1 MIKIENVKGRQILDS
16 RGNPTVEVDII
27 LSNGLV
33 GSASVPSGASTGKY
47 EAVELRDGFKSYHGK
62 GVSKAIDNIDN
73 DIKNIILGRSP
84 LEQTKIDNDLI
95 SLDGT
100 PNKNKLGANAILGV
114 SMAVARAGAISLN
127 QPLYK
132 YIGGLSS
139 KIMPVPL
146 MNIINGGAHANNLL
160 DIQEF
165 MIMPVN
171 FERFSDALRAGAEI
185 FHNLKKILDNKKY
198 STSVGDEGG
207 FAPKI
212 DDPKIALD
220 LISKSIE
227 VSGYRVGE
235 DIFVAL
241 DVAASE
247 FYKNNKYILNDKKT
261 LLTTDELI
269 DYWGGLIKNYPIISI
284 EDPFDED
291 DINGFAKFTNLYG
304 KNLQIVGDDL
314 FVTSE
319 KKLSE
324 GIQKEAGNAILIKL
338 NQVGT
343 LTETL
348 DTISKAKK
356 HNFNT
361 IISHRSGETEDN
373 FISDLC
379 VGTGAGQI
387 KTGSLSRSDRT
398 SKYNQL
404 LRIEEQLGEEAKFLG
419 NKILDVINK
428 EWLITLEENL

>member
-16 RGNPTVEVDII
+16 RGNPTVEVDIV

-62 GVSKAIDNIDN
+62 GVTKAIDNIDN

-100 PNKNKLGANAILGV
+100 SNKNKLGANAILGV
-114 SMAVARAGAISLN
+114 SMAVARAGAVSLN

-139 KIMPVPL
+139 KVMPVPL

-171 FERFSDALRAGAEI
+171 FERFSDALRAGVEV
-185 FHNLKKILDNKKY
+185 FHNLKKILDDKNY

-235 DIFVAL
+235 DVFVAL
-241 DVAASE
+241 DAAASE
-247 FYKNNKYILNDKKT
+247 FYKKNKYILNDKNK

-324 GIQKEAGNAILIKL
+324 GIQKEAGNSILIKL

-348 DTISKAKK
+348 DTISMAKK

-379 VGTGAGQI
+379 VGINAGQI

-404 LRIEEQLGEEAKFLG
+404 LRIEEQLGEEAKFIG
-419 NKILDVINK
+419 NEILDIINK
-428 EWLITLEENL
+428 E

>member
-16 RGNPTVEVDII
+16 RGNPTVEVDIV

-62 GVSKAIDNIDN
+62 GVTKAIDNIDN
-73 DIKNIILGRSP
+73 DIKNVILGRSP

-100 PNKNKLGANAILGV
+100 SNKNKLGANAILGV
-114 SMAVARAGAISLN
+114 SMAVARAGAVSLN

-139 KIMPVPL
+139 KVMPVPL

-171 FERFSDALRAGAEI
+171 FERFSDALRAGVEV
-185 FHNLKKILDNKKY
+185 FHNLKKILDDKNY

-235 DIFVAL
+235 DVFVAL
-241 DVAASE
+241 DAAASE
-247 FYKNNKYILNDKKT
+247 FYKKNKYILNDKNK

-291 DINGFAKFTNLYG
+291 DINGFTKFTNLYG

-324 GIQKEAGNAILIKL
+324 GIQKQAGNSILIKL

-379 VGTGAGQI
+379 VGINAGQI

-404 LRIEEQLGEEAKFLG
+404 LRIEEQLGEEARFIG
-419 NKILDVINK
+419 NEILDIINK
-428 EWLITLEENL
+428 

>member
-16 RGNPTVEVDII
+16 RGNPTVEVDIV

-62 GVSKAIDNIDN
+62 GVTKAIDNIDN

-100 PNKNKLGANAILGV
+100 SNKNKLGANAILGV
-114 SMAVARAGAISLN
+114 SMAVARAGAGSLN

-139 KIMPVPL
+139 KVMPVPL

-171 FERFSDALRAGAEI
+171 FERFSDALRAGVEI
-185 FHNLKKILDNKKY
+185 FHNLKKILDDKNY

-212 DDPKIALD
+212 DDPKIVLD

-235 DIFVAL
+235 DVFVAL
-241 DVAASE
+241 DAAASE
-247 FYKNNKYILNDKKT
+247 FYKKNKYILNDKNK

-324 GIQKEAGNAILIKL
+324 GIQKQAGNSILIKL

-379 VGTGAGQI
+379 VGINAGQI

-404 LRIEEQLGEEAKFLG
+404 LRIEEQLGEEAKFIG
-419 NKILDVINK
+419 NEILDIINK
-428 EWLITLEENL
+428 E

>member
-16 RGNPTVEVDII
+16 RGNPTVEVDIV

-62 GVSKAIDNIDN
+62 GVTKAIDNIDN
-73 DIKNIILGRSP
+73 DIKNVILGRSP

-100 PNKNKLGANAILGV
+100 SNKNKLGANAILGV
-114 SMAVARAGAISLN
+114 SMAVARAGAVSLN

-139 KIMPVPL
+139 KVMPVPL

-171 FERFSDALRAGAEI
+171 FERFSDALRAGVEV
-185 FHNLKKILDNKKY
+185 FHNLKKILDDKNY

-235 DIFVAL
+235 DIFIAL
-241 DVAASE
+241 DAAASE
-247 FYKNNKYILNDKKT
+247 FYKKNKYILNDNNK

-324 GIQKEAGNAILIKL
+324 GIQKQAGNSILIKL

-379 VGTGAGQI
+379 VGINAGQI

-404 LRIEEQLGEEAKFLG
+404 LRIEEQLGEEAKFIG
-419 NKILDVINK
+419 NEILDIINK
-428 EWLITLEENL
+428 

>member
-16 RGNPTVEVDII
+16 RGNPTVEVDIV

-47 EAVELRDGFKSYHGK
+47 EAVELRDGLKSYHGK
-62 GVSKAIDNIDN
+62 SVNKAIDNIDN
-73 DIKNIILGRSP
+73 DIKNVILGRSP
-84 LEQTKIDNDLI
+84 LEQMKIDNDLI

-100 PNKNKLGANAILGV
+100 SNKNKLGANAILGV

-132 YIGGLSS
+132 YIGGLNANV
-139 KIMPVPL
+139 MPVPL

-171 FERFSDALRAGAEI
+171 FDRFSDALRAGTEI
-185 FHNLKKILDNKKY
+185 FHNLKKILDNNNY

-241 DVAASE
+241 DAAASE
-247 FYKNNKYILNDKKT
+247 FYKKNKYILNDKNNS
-261 LLTTDELI
+261 LTTDELI
-269 DYWGGLIKNYPIISI
+269 EYWGGLIKNYPIISI

-291 DINGFAKFTNLYG
+291 DINGFTKFTNLYG

-319 KKLSE
+319 QKLSE
-324 GIQKEAGNAILIKL
+324 GIQKEAGNSILIKL

-343 LTETL
+343 LTETF
-348 DTISKAKK
+348 DTISKAKT

-379 VGTGAGQI
+379 VGINAGQI

-419 NKILDVINK
+419 NEILDIIKND
-428 EWLITLEENL
+428 

>member
-16 RGNPTVEVDII
+16 RGNPTVEVDIV

-47 EAVELRDGFKSYHGK
+47 EAVELRDGYKSYHGK
-62 GVSKAIDNIDN
+62 GVTKAIDNIDN

-100 PNKNKLGANAILGV
+100 SNKNKLGANAILGV
-114 SMAVARAGAISLN
+114 SMAVARAGAVSLN

-139 KIMPVPL
+139 KVMPVPL

-171 FERFSDALRAGAEI
+171 FGSFSDALRAGAEI
-185 FHNLKKILDNKKY
+185 FHNLKKILDNKNY

-227 VSGYRVGE
+227 VSGYKVGE

-241 DVAASE
+241 DAAASE
-247 FYKNNKYILNDKKT
+247 FYKKNKYVINDKKKS
-261 LLTTDELI
+261 LTTDELI

-324 GIQKEAGNAILIKL
+324 GIQKEAGNSILIKL

-356 HNFNT
+356 HNFTT

-379 VGTGAGQI
+379 VGINAGQI

-404 LRIEEQLGEEAKFLG
+404 LRIEEQLGEEAKFIG
-419 NKILDVINK
+419 NEILDIINK
-428 EWLITLEENL
+428 E

>member
-16 RGNPTVEVDII
+16 RGNPTVEVDIV

-62 GVSKAIDNIDN
+62 GVTKAIDNIDN

-100 PNKNKLGANAILGV
+100 SNKNKLGANAILGV
-114 SMAVARAGAISLN
+114 SMAVARAGAVSLN

-139 KIMPVPL
+139 KVMPVPL

-171 FERFSDALRAGAEI
+171 FERFSDALRAGVEV
-185 FHNLKKILDNKKY
+185 FHNLKKILDDKNY

-235 DIFVAL
+235 DVFVAL
-241 DVAASE
+241 DAAASE
-247 FYKNNKYILNDKKT
+247 FFKKNKYILNDNNK

-324 GIQKEAGNAILIKL
+324 GIQKQAGNSILIKL

-379 VGTGAGQI
+379 VGINAGQI

-404 LRIEEQLGEEAKFLG
+404 LRIEEQLGEEAKFIG
-419 NKILDVINK
+419 NEILDIINK
-428 EWLITLEENL
+428 E

>member
-16 RGNPTVEVDII
+16 RGNPTVEVDIV

-62 GVSKAIDNIDN
+62 GVTKAIDNIDN

-100 PNKNKLGANAILGV
+100 SNKNKLGANAILGV
-114 SMAVARAGAISLN
+114 SMAIARAGAVSLN

-139 KIMPVPL
+139 KVMPVPL

-171 FERFSDALRAGAEI
+171 FERFSDALRAGVEI
-185 FHNLKKILDNKKY
+185 FHNLKKILDDKNY

-227 VSGYRVGE
+227 VSGYKVGE
-235 DIFVAL
+235 DVFVAL
-241 DVAASE
+241 DAAASE
-247 FYKNNKYILNDKKT
+247 FYKKNKYILNDKNK

-324 GIQKEAGNAILIKL
+324 GIQKQAGNSILIKL

-379 VGTGAGQI
+379 VGINAGQI

-404 LRIEEQLGEEAKFLG
+404 LRIEEQLGEEAKFIG
-419 NKILDVINK
+419 NEILDIINK
-428 EWLITLEENL
+428 E

>member
-16 RGNPTVEVDII
+16 RGNPTVEVDIV

-62 GVSKAIDNIDN
+62 GVTKAIDNIDN
-73 DIKNIILGRSP
+73 DIKNVILGRSP

-100 PNKNKLGANAILGV
+100 SNKNKLGANAILGV
-114 SMAVARAGAISLN
+114 SMAVARAGAVSLN

-139 KIMPVPL
+139 KVMPVPL

-171 FERFSDALRAGAEI
+171 FERFSDALRAGVEI
-185 FHNLKKILDNKKY
+185 FHNLKKILDDKNY

-227 VSGYRVGE
+227 FSGYRVGE

-241 DVAASE
+241 DAAASE
-247 FYKNNKYILNDKKT
+247 FYKKNKYILNDNNK

-324 GIQKEAGNAILIKL
+324 GIQKQAGNSILIKL

-379 VGTGAGQI
+379 VGINAGQI

-404 LRIEEQLGEEAKFLG
+404 LRIEEQLGEEAKFIG
-419 NKILDVINK
+419 NEILDIINK
-428 EWLITLEENL
+428 E

>member
-16 RGNPTVEVDII
+16 RGNPTVEVDIV

-33 GSASVPSGASTGKY
+33 SSASVPSGASTGKY
-47 EAVELRDGFKSYHGK
+47 EAVEIRDGFKSYHGK
-62 GVSKAIDNIDN
+62 GVTKAIDNIDN

-100 PNKNKLGANAILGV
+100 SNKNKLGANAILGV
-114 SMAVARAGAISLN
+114 SMAVARAGAVSLN

-139 KIMPVPL
+139 KVMPVPL

-171 FERFSDALRAGAEI
+171 FERFSDALRAGVEV
-185 FHNLKKILDNKKY
+185 FHNLKKILDDKNY

-235 DIFVAL
+235 DVFVAL
-241 DVAASE
+241 DAAASE
-247 FYKNNKYILNDKKT
+247 FYKKNKYILNDNNK

-324 GIQKEAGNAILIKL
+324 GIQKQAGNSILIKL

-379 VGTGAGQI
+379 VGINAGQI

-404 LRIEEQLGEEAKFLG
+404 LRIEEQLGEEAKFIG
-419 NKILDVINK
+419 NEILDIINK
-428 EWLITLEENL
+428 

>member
-16 RGNPTVEVDII
+16 RGNPTVEVDIV

-62 GVSKAIDNIDN
+62 GVTKAIDNIDN

-100 PNKNKLGANAILGV
+100 SNKNKLGANAILGV
-114 SMAVARAGAISLN
+114 SMAVARAGAVSLN

-139 KIMPVPL
+139 KVMPVPL

-171 FERFSDALRAGAEI
+171 FERFSDALRAGVEV
-185 FHNLKKILDNKKY
+185 FHNLKKILDDKNY

-235 DIFVAL
+235 DVFVAL
-241 DVAASE
+241 DAAASE
-247 FYKNNKYILNDKKT
+247 FYKKNKYILNDKNK

-324 GIQKEAGNAILIKL
+324 GIQKQAGNSILIKL

-379 VGTGAGQI
+379 VGINAGQI

-398 SKYNQL
+398 SKYNQF
-404 LRIEEQLGEEAKFLG
+404 LRIEEQLGEEAKFIG
-419 NKILDVINK
+419 NEILDIINK
-428 EWLITLEENL
+428 E

>member
-16 RGNPTVEVDII
+16 RGNPTVEVDIV

-62 GVSKAIDNIDN
+62 GVTKAIDNIDN

-100 PNKNKLGANAILGV
+100 SNKNKLGANAILGV
-114 SMAVARAGAISLN
+114 SMAVARAGAVSLN

-139 KIMPVPL
+139 KVMPVPL

-171 FERFSDALRAGAEI
+171 FERFSDALRAGVEV
-185 FHNLKKILDNKKY
+185 FHNLKKILDDKNY

-235 DIFVAL
+235 DVFVAL
-241 DVAASE
+241 DAAASE
-247 FYKNNKYILNDKKT
+247 FYKKNKYILNDKNK

-269 DYWGGLIKNYPIISI
+269 DYWGELIKNYPIISI

-324 GIQKEAGNAILIKL
+324 GIQKQAGNSILIKL

-379 VGTGAGQI
+379 VGINAGQI

-404 LRIEEQLGEEAKFLG
+404 LRIEEQLGEEAKFIG
-419 NKILDVINK
+419 NEILDIINK
-428 EWLITLEENL
+428 E

>member
-47 EAVELRDGFKSYHGK
+47 EAVELRDGFESYHGK
-62 GVSKAIDNIDN
+62 GVTKAIDNIDN

-100 PNKNKLGANAILGV
+100 SNKNKLGANAILGV
-114 SMAVARAGAISLN
+114 SMAVARAGAVSLN

-132 YIGGLSS
+132 YIGGLNS
-139 KIMPVPL
+139 KVMPVPL

-171 FERFSDALRAGAEI
+171 FERFSDALRAGVEI
-185 FHNLKKILDNKKY
+185 FYNLKKILDDKNY

-241 DVAASE
+241 DAAASE
-247 FYKNNKYILNDKKT
+247 FYKKNKYILNDNNK

-324 GIQKEAGNAILIKL
+324 GIQKQAGNSILIKL

-379 VGTGAGQI
+379 VGINAGQI

-419 NKILDVINK
+419 NEILDIINK
-428 EWLITLEENL
+428 

>member
-16 RGNPTVEVDII
+16 RGNPTVEVDIV

-33 GSASVPSGASTGKY
+33 GRASVPSGASTGKY

-62 GVSKAIDNIDN
+62 GVTKAIDNIDN

-100 PNKNKLGANAILGV
+100 SNKNKLGANAILGV
-114 SMAVARAGAISLN
+114 SMAIARAGAVSLN

-139 KIMPVPL
+139 KVMPVPL
-146 MNIINGGAHANNLL
+146 MNIIKGGAHANNLL

-171 FERFSDALRAGAEI
+171 FERFSDALRAGVEV
-185 FHNLKKILDNKKY
+185 FHNLKKILDDKNY

-212 DDPKIALD
+212 DDPKTALD

-235 DIFVAL
+235 NVFFAL
-241 DVAASE
+241 DAASIE
-247 FYKNNKYILNDKKT
+247 FFEKNKYILNDDKS
-261 LLTTDELI
+261 LTTDELI
-269 DYWGGLIKNYPIISI
+269 EYWGGLIKDYPIISI

-291 DINGFAKFTNLYG
+291 DINGFTKFTNLYG
-304 KNLQIVGDDL
+304 KNIQIVGDDL

-324 GIQKEAGNAILIKL
+324 GIQKEAGNSILIKL

-356 HNFNT
+356 HNFTT

-379 VGTGAGQI
+379 VGINAGQI

-404 LRIEEQLGEEAKFLG
+404 LRIEEQLGEEAKFIG
-419 NKILDVINK
+419 NEILDIINK
-428 EWLITLEENL
+428 E

>member
-62 GVSKAIDNIDN
+62 GVTKAIDNIDN

-100 PNKNKLGANAILGV
+100 SNKNKLGANAILGV
-114 SMAVARAGAISLN
+114 SMAVARAGAVSLN

-139 KIMPVPL
+139 KVMPVPL

-171 FERFSDALRAGAEI
+171 FERFSDALRAGVEI
-185 FHNLKKILDNKKY
+185 FHNLKKILDDKNY

-235 DIFVAL
+235 DVFVAL
-241 DVAASE
+241 DAAASE
-247 FYKNNKYILNDKKT
+247 FYKKNKYILNDNNK

-324 GIQKEAGNAILIKL
+324 GIQKQAGNSILIKL

-379 VGTGAGQI
+379 VGINAGQI

-404 LRIEEQLGEEAKFLG
+404 LRIEEQLGEEAKFIG
-419 NKILDVINK
+419 NEILDIINK
-428 EWLITLEENL
+428 E

>member
-16 RGNPTVEVDII
+16 RGNPTVEVDIV

-62 GVSKAIDNIDN
+62 GVTKAIDNIDN

-100 PNKNKLGANAILGV
+100 SNKNKLGANAILGV
-114 SMAVARAGAISLN
+114 SMAVARAGAVSLN

-139 KIMPVPL
+139 KVMPVPL

-171 FERFSDALRAGAEI
+171 FERFSDALRAGVEI
-185 FHNLKKILDNKKY
+185 FHNLKKILDDKNY

-235 DIFVAL
+235 DVFVAL
-241 DVAASE
+241 DAAASE
-247 FYKNNKYILNDKKT
+247 FYKKNKYILNDNNK

-319 KKLSE
+319 KKLNE
-324 GIQKEAGNAILIKL
+324 GIQKQAGNSILIKL

-379 VGTGAGQI
+379 VGINAGQI

-404 LRIEEQLGEEAKFLG
+404 LRIEEQLGEEAKFIG
-419 NKILDVINK
+419 NEILDIINK
-428 EWLITLEENL
+428 E

>member
-16 RGNPTVEVDII
+16 RGNPTVEVDIV

-62 GVSKAIDNIDN
+62 GVTKAIDNIDN

-100 PNKNKLGANAILGV
+100 SNKNKLGANAILGV
-114 SMAVARAGAISLN
+114 SMAVARAGAVSLN
-127 QPLYK
+127 QPLYR

-139 KIMPVPL
+139 KVMPVPL

-171 FERFSDALRAGAEI
+171 FERFSDALRAGVEV
-185 FHNLKKILDNKKY
+185 FHNLKKILDDKNY

-235 DIFVAL
+235 DVFVAL
-241 DVAASE
+241 DAAASE
-247 FYKNNKYILNDKKT
+247 FYKKNKYILNDNNK

-324 GIQKEAGNAILIKL
+324 GIQKQAGNSILIKL

-379 VGTGAGQI
+379 VGINAGQI

-404 LRIEEQLGEEAKFLG
+404 LRIEEQLGEEAKFIG
-419 NKILDVINK
+419 NEILDIINK
-428 EWLITLEENL
+428 E

>member
-1 MIKIENVKGRQILDS
+1 MIKIENAKGRQILDS
-16 RGNPTVEVDII
+16 RGNPTVEVDIV

-47 EAVELRDGFKSYHGK
+47 EAVELRDGYKSYHGK
-62 GVSKAIDNIDN
+62 GVTKAIDNIDN

-100 PNKNKLGANAILGV
+100 SNKNKLGANAILGV

-139 KIMPVPL
+139 NVMPVPL

-171 FERFSDALRAGAEI
+171 FEKFSDSLRAGAEI

-235 DIFVAL
+235 DIFIAL
-241 DVAASE
+241 DAAASE

-291 DINGFAKFTNLYG
+291 DVNGFAKFTNLYG
-304 KNLQIVGDDL
+304 KNIQIVGDDL
-314 FVTSE
+314 FVTQE

-324 GIQKEAGNAILIKL
+324 GIQKEAGNSILIKL

-348 DTISKAKK
+348 NTISKAKK

-379 VGTGAGQI
+379 VGINAGQI

-404 LRIEEQLGEEAKFLG
+404 LRIEEQLGEEAKFIG
-419 NKILDVINK
+419 NEILDIINK
-428 EWLITLEENL
+428 E

>member
-16 RGNPTVEVDII
+16 RGNPTVEVDIV

-33 GSASVPSGASTGKY
+33 GRASVPSGASTGKY

-62 GVSKAIDNIDN
+62 GVTKAIDNIDN

-100 PNKNKLGANAILGV
+100 SNKNKLGANAILGV
-114 SMAVARAGAISLN
+114 SMAVARAGAVSLN

-139 KIMPVPL
+139 KVMPVPL

-171 FERFSDALRAGAEI
+171 FERFSDALRAGVEV
-185 FHNLKKILDNKKY
+185 FHNLKKILDDKNY

-235 DIFVAL
+235 DVFVAL
-241 DVAASE
+241 DAAASE
-247 FYKNNKYILNDKKT
+247 FYKKNKYILNDNNK

-324 GIQKEAGNAILIKL
+324 GIQKQAGNSILIKL

-379 VGTGAGQI
+379 VGINAGQI

-404 LRIEEQLGEEAKFLG
+404 LRIEEQLGEEAKFIG
-419 NKILDVINK
+419 NEILDIINK
-428 EWLITLEENL
+428 E

>member
-16 RGNPTVEVDII
+16 RGNPTVEVDIV

-62 GVSKAIDNIDN
+62 GVTKAIDNIDN

-100 PNKNKLGANAILGV
+100 SNKNKLGANAILGV
-114 SMAVARAGAISLN
+114 SMAVARAGAVSLN

-139 KIMPVPL
+139 KVMPVPL

-171 FERFSDALRAGAEI
+171 FERFSDALRAGVEV
-185 FHNLKKILDNKKY
+185 FHNLKKILDDKNY

-235 DIFVAL
+235 DVFVAL
-241 DVAASE
+241 DAAASE
-247 FYKNNKYILNDKKT
+247 FYKKNKYILNDKNK

-269 DYWGGLIKNYPIISI
+269 DYWGRLIKNYPIISI

-324 GIQKEAGNAILIKL
+324 GIQKQAGNSILIKL

-379 VGTGAGQI
+379 VGINAGQI

-404 LRIEEQLGEEAKFLG
+404 LRIEEQLGEEAKFIG
-419 NKILDVINK
+419 NEILDIINK
-428 EWLITLEENL
+428 

>member
-47 EAVELRDGFKSYHGK
+47 EAVELRDGFESYHGK
-62 GVSKAIDNIDN
+62 GVTKAIDNIDN

-100 PNKNKLGANAILGV
+100 SNKNKLGANAILGV
-114 SMAVARAGAISLN
+114 SMAVARAGAVSLN

-132 YIGGLSS
+132 YIGGLNS
-139 KIMPVPL
+139 KVMPVPL

-171 FERFSDALRAGAEI
+171 FERFSDALRAGVEI
-185 FHNLKKILDNKKY
+185 FYNLKKILDDKNY

-235 DIFVAL
+235 DVFVAL
-241 DVAASE
+241 DAAASE
-247 FYKNNKYILNDKKT
+247 FYKKNKYILNDNNK

-324 GIQKEAGNAILIKL
+324 GIQKQAGNSILIKL

-379 VGTGAGQI
+379 VGINAGQI

-419 NKILDVINK
+419 NEILDIINK
-428 EWLITLEENL
+428 

>member
-1 MIKIENVKGRQILDS
+1 MNKIENIKGRQILDS
-16 RGNPTVEVDII
+16 RGNPTVEVDVI

-33 GSASVPSGASTGKY
+33 GTASVPSGASTGKY

-62 GVSKAIDNIDN
+62 SVTKAIDNIEN
-73 DIKNIILGRSP
+73 DIKNVILGRSP
-84 LEQTKIDNDLI
+84 LEQSKIDNDLI

-100 PNKNKLGANAILGV
+100 SNKNKLGANAILGV

-132 YIGGLSS
+132 YIGGISS
-139 KIMPVPL
+139 KVMPVPL

-185 FHNLKKILDNKKY
+185 FHNLKIILDNNNY

-212 DDPKIALD
+212 DDPKTALD

-227 VSGYRVGE
+227 LSGYKVGE

-241 DVAASE
+241 DAAASE
-247 FYKNNKYILNDKKT
+247 FFKKNKYLLNDNKNS
-261 LLTTDELI
+261 LSTDELI
-269 DYWGGLIKNYPIISI
+269 EYWGALIKNYPIISI
-284 EDPFDED
+284 EDPFNED
-291 DINGFAKFTNLYG
+291 DINGFAKFTQLYG

-319 KKLSE
+319 QKLSE
-324 GIQKEAGNAILIKL
+324 GIQKKAGNSILIKL

-348 DTISKAKK
+348 ETISKAKK

-379 VGTGAGQI
+379 VGINSGQI

-404 LRIEEQLGEEAKFLG
+404 LRIEEELGEEAKFIG
-419 NKILDVINK
+419 NEILNMINK
-428 EWLITLEENL
+428 A

>member
-16 RGNPTVEVDII
+16 RGNPTVEVDIV

-47 EAVELRDGFKSYHGK
+47 EAVELRDEFKSYHGK
-62 GVSKAIDNIDN
+62 GVTKAINNIDN

-84 LEQTKIDNDLI
+84 LEQTKIDNDLR

-100 PNKNKLGANAILGV
+100 SNKNKLGANAILGV
-114 SMAVARAGAISLN
+114 SMALARAGALSLN

-139 KIMPVPL
+139 KVMPVPL

-171 FERFSDALRAGAEI
+171 FERFSDALRAGTEI
-185 FHNLKKILDNKKY
+185 FHNLKKILDNNNY

-212 DDPKIALD
+212 NDPKIALD

-227 VSGYRVGE
+227 VSGYSVGE

-241 DVAASE
+241 DAAASE
-247 FYKNNKYILNDKKT
+247 FYKKNKYIINDKKKS
-261 LLTTDELI
+261 LNTDELI

-324 GIQKEAGNAILIKL
+324 GIQKQAGNSILIKL

-348 DTISKAKK
+348 DTITKAKK

-379 VGTGAGQI
+379 VGINAGQI

-404 LRIEEQLGEEAKFLG
+404 LRIEEQLGEEAKFIG
-419 NKILDVINK
+419 NEILEIINK
-428 EWLITLEENL
+428 E

>member
-1 MIKIENVKGRQILDS
+1 MNKIENVKGRQILDS
-16 RGNPTVEVDII
+16 RGNPTVEVDVI

-33 GSASVPSGASTGKY
+33 GTASVPSGASTGKY
-47 EAVELRDGFKSYHGK
+47 EAVELRDNFKSYHGK
-62 GVSKAIDNIDN
+62 SVTKAIDNIDN

-84 LEQTKIDNDLI
+84 LEQSKIDNDLI

-100 PNKNKLGANAILGV
+100 SNKNKLGANAILGV
-114 SMAVARAGAISLN
+114 SMAVARAGAISIN

-132 YIGGLSS
+132 YIGGISS
-139 KIMPVPL
+139 KTMPVPL

-165 MIMPVN
+165 MIMPIN
-171 FERFSDALRAGAEI
+171 FERFGDALRAGAEI
-185 FHNLKKILDNKKY
+185 FHNLKKILDNNNY

-227 VSGYRVGE
+227 VSGYRVGD
-235 DIFVAL
+235 DIFIAL
-241 DVAASE
+241 DAAASE
-247 FYKNNKYILNDKKT
+247 FYSEKKYILNDKQKS
-261 LLTTDELI
+261 LSTDELI
-269 DYWGGLIKNYPIISI
+269 DYWGNLVNNYPIISI

-291 DINGFAKFTNLYG
+291 DINGFTKFTNLHG
-304 KNLQIVGDDL
+304 KNIQIVGDDL

-324 GIQKEAGNAILIKL
+324 GIQKNAGNSILIKL

-379 VGTGAGQI
+379 VGINAGQI

-404 LRIEEQLGEEAKFLG
+404 LRIEEQLGEEAKYIG
-419 NKILDVINK
+419 NEILDMINK
-428 EWLITLEENL
+428 R

>member
-16 RGNPTVEVDII
+16 RGNPTIEVDIV

-62 GVSKAIDNIDN
+62 GVTKAIDNIDN

-100 PNKNKLGANAILGV
+100 SNKNKLGANAILGV
-114 SMAVARAGAISLN
+114 SMAVARAGAVSLN

-139 KIMPVPL
+139 KVMPVPL

-171 FERFSDALRAGAEI
+171 FERFSDALRAGVEI
-185 FHNLKKILDNKKY
+185 FHNLKKILDDKNY

-235 DIFVAL
+235 DVFVAL
-241 DVAASE
+241 DAAASE
-247 FYKNNKYILNDKKT
+247 FYKKNKYILNDKNK

-324 GIQKEAGNAILIKL
+324 GIQKQAGNSILIKL

-379 VGTGAGQI
+379 VGINAGQI

-404 LRIEEQLGEEAKFLG
+404 LRIEEQLGEEAKFIG
-419 NKILDVINK
+419 NEILDIINK
-428 EWLITLEENL
+428 E

>member
-16 RGNPTVEVDII
+16 RGNPTVEVDIV

-62 GVSKAIDNIDN
+62 GVTKAIDNVDN

-100 PNKNKLGANAILGV
+100 SNKNKLGANAILGV
-114 SMAVARAGAISLN
+114 SMAVARAGAVSLN

-139 KIMPVPL
+139 KVMPVPL

-165 MIMPVN
+165 MIMPIN
-171 FERFSDALRAGAEI
+171 FERFSDALRAGTEI
-185 FHNLKKILDNKKY
+185 FHNLKKILDNKNY

-235 DIFVAL
+235 DVFVAL
-241 DVAASE
+241 DAAASE
-247 FYKNNKYILNDKKT
+247 FYKKNKYILNDNNK

-324 GIQKEAGNAILIKL
+324 GIQKQAGNSILIKL

-348 DTISKAKK
+348 DTITKAKK

-379 VGTGAGQI
+379 VGINAGQI

-419 NKILDVINK
+419 NEILDIINK
-428 EWLITLEENL
+428 

>member
-1 MIKIENVKGRQILDS
+1 MNKIENIKGRQILDS
-16 RGNPTVEVDII
+16 RGNPTVEVDVI

-33 GSASVPSGASTGKY
+33 GTASVPSGASTGKY

-62 GVSKAIDNIDN
+62 SVTKAIDNIEN
-73 DIKNIILGRSP
+73 DIKNVILGRSP
-84 LEQTKIDNDLI
+84 LEQSKIDNDLI

-100 PNKNKLGANAILGV
+100 SNKNKLGANAILGV

-132 YIGGLSS
+132 YIGGISS
-139 KIMPVPL
+139 KVMPVPL

-185 FHNLKKILDNKKY
+185 FHNLKIILDNNNY

-235 DIFVAL
+235 DVFVAL
-241 DVAASE
+241 DAAASE
-247 FYKNNKYILNDKKT
+247 FYKKNKYTLNDKNK

-269 DYWGGLIKNYPIISI
+269 DYWGELIKNYPIISI

-324 GIQKEAGNAILIKL
+324 GIQKQAGNSILIKL

-379 VGTGAGQI
+379 VGINAGQI

-404 LRIEEQLGEEAKFLG
+404 LRIEEQLGEEAKFIG
-419 NKILDVINK
+419 NEILDIINK
-428 EWLITLEENL
+428 K

>member
-16 RGNPTVEVDII
+16 RGNPTVEVDIV

-62 GVSKAIDNIDN
+62 GVTKAIDNIDN

-100 PNKNKLGANAILGV
+100 LNKNKLGANAILGV
-114 SMAVARAGAISLN
+114 SMAVARAGAVSLN

-139 KIMPVPL
+139 KVMPVPL

-171 FERFSDALRAGAEI
+171 FERFSDALRAGTEI
-185 FHNLKKILDNKKY
+185 FHNLKKILDNKNY

-241 DVAASE
+241 DAAASE
-247 FYKNNKYILNDKKT
+247 FYKKNKYILNDKNK

-324 GIQKEAGNAILIKL
+324 GIQKQAGNSILIKL

-379 VGTGAGQI
+379 VGINAGQI

-404 LRIEEQLGEEAKFLG
+404 LRIEEQLGEEAKFIG
-419 NKILDVINK
+419 NEILDIINK
-428 EWLITLEENL
+428 E

>member
-16 RGNPTVEVDII
+16 RGNPTVEVDIV

-62 GVSKAIDNIDN
+62 GVTKAIDNIDN

-100 PNKNKLGANAILGV
+100 SNKNKLGANAILGV
-114 SMAVARAGAISLN
+114 SMAVARAGAVSLN

-139 KIMPVPL
+139 KVMPVPL

-185 FHNLKKILDNKKY
+185 FHNLKKILDDKNY

-235 DIFVAL
+235 DVFVAL
-241 DVAASE
+241 DAAASE
-247 FYKNNKYILNDKKT
+247 FYKKNKYILNDKNK

-324 GIQKEAGNAILIKL
+324 GIQKQAGNSILIKL

-379 VGTGAGQI
+379 VGINAGQI

-404 LRIEEQLGEEAKFLG
+404 LRIEEQLGEEARFIG
-419 NKILDVINK
+419 NEILDIINK
-428 EWLITLEENL
+428 

>member
-16 RGNPTVEVDII
+16 RGNPTVEVDIV

-62 GVSKAIDNIDN
+62 GVTKAIDNIDN

-100 PNKNKLGANAILGV
+100 SNKNKLGANAILGV
-114 SMAVARAGAISLN
+114 SMAVARAGAVSLN

-139 KIMPVPL
+139 KVMPVPL

-171 FERFSDALRAGAEI
+171 FERFSDALRAGVEI
-185 FHNLKKILDNKKY
+185 FHNLKKILDDKNY

-235 DIFVAL
+235 DVFVAL
-241 DVAASE
+241 DAAASE
-247 FYKNNKYILNDKKT
+247 FYKKNKYILNDKKQ
-261 LLTTDELI
+261 LLTSDELI

-324 GIQKEAGNAILIKL
+324 GIQKKAGNSILIKL

-379 VGTGAGQI
+379 VGINAGQI

-404 LRIEEQLGEEAKFLG
+404 LRIEEQLGEEAKFIG
-419 NKILDVINK
+419 NEILDIINK
-428 EWLITLEENL
+428 E

>member
-62 GVSKAIDNIDN
+62 GVTKAIDNIDN

-100 PNKNKLGANAILGV
+100 SNKNKLGANAILGV
-114 SMAVARAGAISLN
+114 SMAVARAGAVLLN

-139 KIMPVPL
+139 KVMPVPL

-171 FERFSDALRAGAEI
+171 FERFSDALRAGVEV
-185 FHNLKKILDNKKY
+185 FHNLKKILDDKNY

-241 DVAASE
+241 DAAASE
-247 FYKNNKYILNDKKT
+247 FYKKNKYILNDKNK

-291 DINGFAKFTNLYG
+291 DINGFAKFTNSYG
-304 KNLQIVGDDL
+304 KKLQIVGDDL

-324 GIQKEAGNAILIKL
+324 GIQKQAGNSILIKL

-343 LTETL
+343 VTETL
-348 DTISKAKK
+348 DTITKAKK

-379 VGTGAGQI
+379 VGINAGQI

-404 LRIEEQLGEEAKFLG
+404 LRIEEQLGEEAKFIG
-419 NKILDVINK
+419 NEILDIINK
-428 EWLITLEENL
+428 R

>member
-16 RGNPTVEVDII
+16 RGNPTVEVDIV

-62 GVSKAIDNIDN
+62 GVTKAIDNVDN

-100 PNKNKLGANAILGV
+100 SNKNKLGANAILGV
-114 SMAVARAGAISLN
+114 SMAVARAGAVSLN

-139 KIMPVPL
+139 KVMPVPL

-171 FERFSDALRAGAEI
+171 FERFSDALRAGVEI
-185 FHNLKKILDNKKY
+185 FHNLKNILDDKNY

-227 VSGYRVGE
+227 VSGYNVGE
-235 DIFVAL
+235 DVFVAL
-241 DVAASE
+241 DAAASE
-247 FYKNNKYILNDKKT
+247 FYKKNKYILNDKNK

-324 GIQKEAGNAILIKL
+324 GIQKQAGNSILIKL

-379 VGTGAGQI
+379 VGINAGQI

-404 LRIEEQLGEEAKFLG
+404 LRIEEQLGEEAKFIG
-419 NKILDVINK
+419 NEILDIINK
-428 EWLITLEENL
+428 E

>member
-1 MIKIENVKGRQILDS
+1 MIKIENIKGRQILDS
-16 RGNPTVEVDII
+16 RGNPTVEVDVI

-33 GSASVPSGASTGKY
+33 GTASVPSGASTGKY
-47 EAVELRDGFKSYHGK
+47 EAVELRDELKSYHGK

-100 PNKNKLGANAILGV
+100 LNKKKLGANAILGV

-132 YIGGLSS
+132 YIGGISS
-139 KIMPVPL
+139 KVMPVPL

-171 FERFSDALRAGAEI
+171 FEKFSDALRAGAEI
-185 FHNLKKILDNKKY
+185 FHNLKNILDNNNY

-227 VSGYRVGE
+227 VSGYKVGE

-241 DVAASE
+241 DAAASE
-247 FYKNNKYILNDKKT
+247 FYKNNKYILNDRKNS
-261 LLTTDELI
+261 LSTDELI
-269 DYWGGLIKNYPIISI
+269 EYWGVLIKQYPIVSI

-291 DINGFAKFTNLYG
+291 DINGFSKFTNLYG

-319 KKLSE
+319 KRLSE
-324 GIQKEAGNAILIKL
+324 GIQKEAGNSILIKL

-379 VGTGAGQI
+379 VGINAGQI

-404 LRIEEQLGEEAKFLG
+404 LRIEEQLGEEGKFIG
-419 NKILDVINK
+419 NEILDMINK
-428 EWLITLEENL
+428 G

>member
-16 RGNPTVEVDII
+16 RGNPTIEVDIV

-62 GVSKAIDNIDN
+62 GVTKAIDNIDN

-100 PNKNKLGANAILGV
+100 SNKNKLGANAILGV
-114 SMAVARAGAISLN
+114 SMAVARAGAVSLN

-139 KIMPVPL
+139 KVMPVPL

-171 FERFSDALRAGAEI
+171 FERFSDALRAGVEV
-185 FHNLKKILDNKKY
+185 FHNLKKILDDKNY

-235 DIFVAL
+235 DVFVAL
-241 DVAASE
+241 DAAASE
-247 FYKNNKYILNDKKT
+247 FYKKNKYILNDKNK

-324 GIQKEAGNAILIKL
+324 GIQKQAGNSILIKL

-379 VGTGAGQI
+379 VGINAGQI

-404 LRIEEQLGEEAKFLG
+404 LRIEEQLGEEAKFIG
-419 NKILDVINK
+419 NEILDIINK
-428 EWLITLEENL
+428 E

>member
-16 RGNPTVEVDII
+16 RGNPTVEVDIV

-33 GSASVPSGASTGKY
+33 SSASVPSGASTGKY
-47 EAVELRDGFKSYHGK
+47 EAVEIRDGFKSYHGK
-62 GVSKAIDNIDN
+62 GVTKAIDNIDN

-100 PNKNKLGANAILGV
+100 SNKNKLGANAILGV
-114 SMAVARAGAISLN
+114 SMAVARAGAVSLN

-139 KIMPVPL
+139 KVMPVPL

-171 FERFSDALRAGAEI
+171 FERFSDALRAGTEI
-185 FHNLKKILDNKKY
+185 FHNLKKILDNKNY

-235 DIFVAL
+235 DVFVAL
-241 DVAASE
+241 DAAASE
-247 FYKNNKYILNDKKT
+247 FFKKNKYILNDNNK

-324 GIQKEAGNAILIKL
+324 GIQKQAGNSILIKL

-379 VGTGAGQI
+379 VGINAGQI

-404 LRIEEQLGEEAKFLG
+404 LRIEEQLGEEAKFIG
-419 NKILDVINK
+419 NEILDIINK
-428 EWLITLEENL
+428 E

>member
-16 RGNPTVEVDII
+16 RGNPTVEVDIV

-47 EAVELRDGFKSYHGK
+47 EAVELRDGFESYHGK
-62 GVSKAIDNIDN
+62 SVTKAIDNIDN

-100 PNKNKLGANAILGV
+100 SNKNKLGANAILGV
-114 SMAVARAGAISLN
+114 SMAIARAGAVSLN

-139 KIMPVPL
+139 KVMPVPL

-165 MIMPVN
+165 MIMPIN
-171 FERFSDALRAGAEI
+171 FERFSDALRAGVEI
-185 FHNLKKILDNKKY
+185 FHNLKKILDEKNY

-235 DIFVAL
+235 DVFVAL
-241 DVAASE
+241 DAAASE
-247 FYKNNKYILNDKKT
+247 FYKKNKYILNDKNK

-269 DYWGGLIKNYPIISI
+269 DYWGQLIKNYPIISI

-291 DINGFAKFTNLYG
+291 DINGFTKFTNLYG

-324 GIQKEAGNAILIKL
+324 GIQKQAGNSILIKL

-379 VGTGAGQI
+379 VGINAGQI

-404 LRIEEQLGEEAKFLG
+404 LRIEEQLGEEAKFIG
-419 NKILDVINK
+419 NEILDIINK
-428 EWLITLEENL
+428 E

>member
-27 LSNGLV
+27 LSNGLI

-62 GVSKAIDNIDN
+62 GVTKAIDNIDN

-100 PNKNKLGANAILGV
+100 SNKNKLGANAILGV
-114 SMAVARAGAISLN
+114 SMAVARAGAVSLN

-139 KIMPVPL
+139 KVMPVPL

-171 FERFSDALRAGAEI
+171 FERFSDALRAGVEV
-185 FHNLKKILDNKKY
+185 FHNLKKILDDKNY

-235 DIFVAL
+235 DVFVAL
-241 DVAASE
+241 DAAASE
-247 FYKNNKYILNDKKT
+247 FYKKNKYILNDNNK

-324 GIQKEAGNAILIKL
+324 GIQKQAGNSILIKL

-379 VGTGAGQI
+379 VGINAGQI

-404 LRIEEQLGEEAKFLG
+404 LRIEEQLGEEAKFIG
-419 NKILDVINK
+419 NEILDIINK
-428 EWLITLEENL
+428 E

>member
-16 RGNPTVEVDII
+16 RGNPTVEVDIV
-27 LSNGLV
+27 LSNGMV

-62 GVSKAIDNIDN
+62 SVTKAIDNIDN

-84 LEQTKIDNDLI
+84 LEQSKIDNDLI

-100 PNKNKLGANAILGV
+100 SNKNKLGANAILGV
-114 SMAVARAGAISLN
+114 SMAIARAGAISLN

-139 KIMPVPL
+139 KVMPVPL

-165 MIMPVN
+165 MIMPIN
-171 FERFSDALRAGAEI
+171 FERFSDALRAGNEI
-185 FHNLKKILDNKKY
+185 FHNLKKILDNKNY

-212 DDPKIALD
+212 DDPKVALD

-241 DVAASE
+241 DAAASE
-247 FYKNNKYILNDKKT
+247 FYKKNKYLLNDKKKS
-261 LLTTDELI
+261 LTTDELI
-269 DYWGGLIKNYPIISI
+269 DYWGDLIKNYPIISI

-291 DINGFAKFTNLYG
+291 DISGFTKFTNLYG

-324 GIQKEAGNAILIKL
+324 GIQKQAGNSILIKL

-373 FISDLC
+373 FISDLS
-379 VGTGAGQI
+379 VGINSGQI

-404 LRIEEQLGEEAKFLG
+404 LRIEEQLGEEAKFIG
-419 NKILDVINK
+419 SEILDIINK
-428 EWLITLEENL
+428 E